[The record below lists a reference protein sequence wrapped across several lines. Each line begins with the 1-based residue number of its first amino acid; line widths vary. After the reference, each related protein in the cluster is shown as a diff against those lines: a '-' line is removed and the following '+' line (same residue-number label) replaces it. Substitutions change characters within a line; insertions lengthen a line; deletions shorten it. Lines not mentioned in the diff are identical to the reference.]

1 VFDFIDPF
9 VLDGFSTRRK
19 RYKLPSVV
27 LLEELIFTVHSMF
40 PSVHMRRLEGS
51 IIGRWLCYGFS
62 KCSEKRMRYTQGLE
76 GR

>member
-1 VFDFIDPF
+1 MFKFIDPF
-9 VLDGFSTRRK
+9 VLDSFSTRRT
-19 RYKLPSVV
+19 RYKLPSVD

-51 IIGRWLCYGFS
+51 IIGPWLCYGFS
-62 KCSEKRMRYTQGLE
+62 KCSEKNMRYTPGVE